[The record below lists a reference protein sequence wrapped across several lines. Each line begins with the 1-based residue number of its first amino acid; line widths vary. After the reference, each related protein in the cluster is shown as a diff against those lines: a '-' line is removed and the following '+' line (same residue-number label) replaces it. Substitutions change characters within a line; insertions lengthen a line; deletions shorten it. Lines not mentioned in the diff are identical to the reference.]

1 MLYSWFQWRA
11 SVLAI
16 IRYDFGRVLS
26 NLDDKDIDWS
36 AWRPLYDQGR
46 SPQFAVDCAFMRD
59 LRKSSPA

>member
-26 NLDDKDIDWS
+26 NLNDKDIDWA